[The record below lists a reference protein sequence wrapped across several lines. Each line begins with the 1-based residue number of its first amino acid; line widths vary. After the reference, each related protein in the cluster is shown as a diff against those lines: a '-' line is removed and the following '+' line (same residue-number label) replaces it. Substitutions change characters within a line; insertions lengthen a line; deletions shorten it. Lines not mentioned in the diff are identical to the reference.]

1 MLVEHA
7 KSGWIPVRYRPNA
20 TSIGRSLGRK
30 LVTTDM
36 HNDVMASC
44 LYECEPACLA
54 INIIDK
60 DETHKVTGGIYV
72 AWYFRFL
79 GVFQQIPSVSECA

>member
-44 LYECEPACLA
+44 LYECEPACSA

-60 DETHKVTGGIYV
+60 DELI
-72 AWYFRFL
+72 R
-79 GVFQQIPSVSECA
+79 